1 MKHIFG
7 LVAGAVLVPAW
18 MPVPQAQA
26 QAQATVSCPVKIG
39 GILPLTGSMGPV
51 GKRISDSAQL
61 AIKHIN
67 EGGGIKGCPVQF
79 ILRDD
84 QGQPTVGVDAAKYL
98 VEVEQ
103 AQALTGT
110 VSSGVTLPILTSIT
124 APSKIPLIS
133 CCSTAAT
140 FTTLAQEGKTDGY
153 FFRTLP
159 TLRTQAYASAKIA
172 ADRGYKRVS
181 MIYINTDFGTGMV
194 KDFTKAFTK
203 LGGQVVKTVPYN
215 ENQPSYRAEVNAA
228 LPDKPDAV
236 FFVAFPQDGAT
247 MTREWISLGGTQN
260 LILNNSLRSPEYVK
274 AVGARFLQNAYG
286 MDNASVA
293 GPMVESFK
301 KTFQAAYN
309 ASPDGPGIYNQ
320 YDATMILGLAMN
332 IAPELKGTAIRDSI
346 RKLQNPE
353 GTVVG
358 TGPEEFKRALALI
371 KEGKPIRYSGATGP
385 LSFDANGDV
394 SGAALIW
401 NVKGDQLSTDQT
413 LSVEDMTN
421 LIKQIDG

>member
-1 MKHIFG
+1 MKRLVG
-7 LVAGAVLVPAW
+7 LAAGAALSLLAMPA
-18 MPVPQAQA
+18 PDAQA
-26 QAQATVSCPVKIG
+26 QTPSCPVKIG

-67 EGGGIKGCPVQF
+67 EGGGVKGCPVQF

-98 VEVEQ
+98 VEIEGTP
-103 AQALTGT
+103 AITGT
-110 VSSGVTLPILTSIT
+110 VSSGVTLPILTSI
-124 APSKIPLIS
+124 AVPSKIPLIS

-140 FTTLAQEGKTDGY
+140 FTTLAQEGKTGGF

-159 TLRTQAYASAKIA
+159 TVKTQAYASAKVA
-172 ADRGYKRVS
+172 AERGYKRVA

-203 LGGQVVKTVPYN
+203 LGGEVIKTVPYN

-228 LPDKPDAV
+228 LAEKADAV
-236 FFVAFPQDGAT
+236 FIVAFPLDGAT

-260 LILNNSLRSPEYVK
+260 LILNNSLRAPEYVK
-274 AVGARFLQNAYG
+274 SVGARFLQNAFG
-286 MDNASVA
+286 MDNASVS
-293 GPMVESFK
+293 GPTVDAFK
-301 KTFQAAYN
+301 QSFQAAYN

-320 YDATMILGLAMN
+320 YDATFILGLAMN
-332 IAPELKGTAIRDSI
+332 IAPELNGTAIRDSI
-346 RKLQNPE
+346 RKLQNPS
-353 GTVVG
+353 GTLIG
-358 TGPEEFKRALALI
+358 TGPDEFKKAVALI
-371 KEGKPIRYSGATGP
+371 KEGKTIRYSGATGP
-385 LSFDANGDV
+385 LEFDANGDV

-401 NVKGDQLSTDQT
+401 TVKGDQLATDRT
-413 LSVEDMTN
+413 LTLEDMNN

>member
-1 MKHIFG
+1 MKWLVG
-7 LVAGAVLVPAW
+7 LAAGATLVSAW
-18 MPVPQAQA
+18 SLSPQAQA
-26 QAQATVSCPVKIG
+26 QTAPSCPVKIG

-61 AIKHIN
+61 AVKHIN
-67 EGGGIKGCPVQF
+67 EGGGVKGCPVEF
-79 ILRDD
+79 VLRDD

-98 VEVEQ
+98 VEVERVP
-103 AQALTGT
+103 ALTGT
-110 VSSGVTLPILTSIT
+110 VSSGVTLPILTSVSV
-124 APSKIPLIS
+124 PSKIPQIS

-140 FTTLAQEGKTDGY
+140 FTTLAQEGKTGGF

-159 TLRTQAYASAKIA
+159 TVKTQAYASAQIA
-172 ADRGYKRVS
+172 AERGFKRVA

-194 KDFTKAFTK
+194 KDFTHAFSK
-203 LGGQVVKTVPYN
+203 LGGQVLKTVPYN
-215 ENQPSYRAEVNAA
+215 ENQPSYRAEVNTA
-228 LPDKPDAV
+228 LAEKPDAV

-274 AVGARFLQNAYG
+274 AVGARFLQNAFG
-286 MDNASVA
+286 MDNASVSS
-293 GPMVESFK
+293 PYVEAFK

-332 IAPELKGTAIRDSI
+332 VAPELNGTAIRDAI
-346 RKLQNPE
+346 RKLQDPN
-353 GTVVG
+353 GTVIG
-358 TGPEEFKRALALI
+358 TGPEEFKKAVALI

-385 LSFDANGDV
+385 VEFDANGDTN
-394 SGAALIW
+394 GAALIW
-401 NVKGDQLSTDQT
+401 IIKGDQLTTERT
-413 LSVEDMTN
+413 LTIEEMAQV
-421 LIKQIDG
+421 IKKIDG